1 MGICSVSRP
10 AVFLD
15 RDGVLVEEVYYPPPA
30 NGKRRCGRKTCV
42 LSPRLPTEHDGLVMP
57 VTRLC

>member
-1 MGICSVSRP
+1 MSRP

-42 LSPRLPTEHDGLVMP
+42 LSPRLPTQHDGLVMP